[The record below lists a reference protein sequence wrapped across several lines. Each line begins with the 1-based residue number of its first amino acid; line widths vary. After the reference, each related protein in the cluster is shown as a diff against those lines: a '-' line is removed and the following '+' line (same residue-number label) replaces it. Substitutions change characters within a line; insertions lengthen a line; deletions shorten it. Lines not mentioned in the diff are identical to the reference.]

1 MSTLY
6 DIYNLALARVKSN
19 KLLYDGGPSEMAKE
33 AELCALFYP
42 IARDA
47 VLESAYWDFT
57 TRRSV
62 LTLWGTENG
71 AGTRADPKSP
81 TNWAFSYLA
90 PYDMLKARDI
100 VGYRNPT
107 LQQRI
112 PFEVVSEEW
121 EETSP
126 PLAMKVICT
135 DQEDAELIYT
145 ALIDEVLFFTP
156 LFVSAVAWAMAIEL
170 NMALSKGLNDSTLR
184 ASLQLDINR
193 AVASNYGEGRSDVP
207 NDSPFVTDYR

>member
-1 MSTLY
+1 
-6 DIYNLALARVKSN
+6 
-19 KLLYDGGPSEMAKE
+19 
-33 AELCALFYP
+33 
-42 IARDA
+42 
-47 VLESAYWDFT
+47 
-57 TRRSV
+57 
-62 LTLWGTENG
+62 
-71 AGTRADPKSP
+71 
-81 TNWAFSYLA
+81 
-90 PYDMLKARDI
+90 MLKARDI

-121 EETSP
+121 SEASP
-126 PLAMKVICT
+126 PLALKVICT

-145 ALIDEVLFFTP
+145 AALTEITFYTP

-170 NMALSKGLNDSTLR
+170 NMALSKGLNDSALR

-193 AVASNYGEGRSDVP
+193 AVASNYGEGRPDVP